1 MRRVLSKY
9 GAYTSH
15 LTALSKDSSVKSAD
29 REKLKGYLRKR
40 TNAKYLL
47 GCATFID
54 VLMPCAILSKTMQND
69 SLDILGALT
78 CLMRTTKET
87 NRVPNL

>member
-29 REKLKGYLRKR
+29 REKLKVYLRKW

-87 NRVPNL
+87 NRAPNL